1 MHLPRRARRVRAART
16 NVCLAAAL
24 FAWQITASAEIYRY
38 VDDNGEVVYS
48 QTPPPNGDATTI
60 TPAPGPS
67 AAAAAAARER
77 LRRQLE
83 ERFDRR
89 SAEDRAAEEAAQEAA
104 RAEQRKQNCRAAR
117 TNLTTLQNLGPRR
130 LELPD
135 GRVVR
140 PNAEQHHRLI
150 EDSQRHI
157 RDHCD

>member
-1 MHLPRRARRVRAART
+1 MHLPRRARRVRAATT

-24 FAWQITASAEIYRY
+24 LAWQITASAEIYRY
-38 VDDNGEVVYS
+38 VDENGEVVYS
-48 QTPPPNGDATTI
+48 QTPPPDGNATTI

-67 AAAAAAARER
+67 AAEAAAARER

-89 SAEDRAAEEAAQEAA
+89 SAEDRAAEEAEQEAA

-140 PNAEQHHRLI
+140 PNAEQHRRLI
-150 EDSQRHI
+150 EDAQGHI